1 MRYLVELTPEEEI
14 TSLLYAQGFEKEEI
28 AEMKCRALPTIN
40 KQLQESFAKMAVKN
54 GREFAT
60 KIHERISGAKL
71 TFSFERKTRT
81 LVTMC
86 LLCIFSLTFIQD
98 NTDME
103 RRCRRRAR
111 TERRIRNG
119 GRE

>member
-14 TSLLYAQGFEKEEI
+14 TSLLYAQGYEKEEI
-28 AEMKCRALPTIN
+28 AELKCRALPTIN
-40 KQLQESFAKMAVKN
+40 KQLQESFAKMAVRN

-60 KIHERISGAKL
+60 KIHERLSGAKL

-86 LLCIFSLTFIQD
+86 LLCVFSLTFNED
-98 NTDME
+98 NTTDM
-103 RRCRRRAR
+103 RRNRTR
-111 TERRIRNG
+111 TERRVRRN
-119 GRE
+119 